1 MNLILWLQQWYF
13 QNCRANMV
21 KKKACISPIA
31 MHFICVLILLT
42 SIAIGLLAFFTMTAV
57 FSVERELAVNA
68 VFGCTSLGFLA
79 DAIFFIA
86 AHRKVDQSTRRGKAY
101 VTVMLLVGVP
111 AEIIMAI
118 YGFYWVISH
127 F

>member
-1 MNLILWLQQWYF
+1 
-13 QNCRANMV
+13 MV
-21 KKKACISPIA
+21 RKNDCLSPLTI
-31 MHFICVLILLT
+31 HFICILILLAG
-42 SIAIGLLAFFTMTAV
+42 IAIGLLVFFTLTAV
-57 FSVERELAVNA
+57 FSVGRALAVNA

-79 DAIFFIA
+79 DAVFFIA

-118 YGFYWVISH
+118 CGLYWMISH

>member
-1 MNLILWLQQWYF
+1 
-13 QNCRANMV
+13 MV
-21 KKKACISPIA
+21 RKKACLSPLT
-31 MHFICVLILLT
+31 MHFICILILLAG
-42 SIAIGLLAFFTMTAV
+42 IAIGLLAFFTLTAV
-57 FSVERELAVNA
+57 FSVGRALAVTA

-118 YGFYWVISH
+118 CGLYWMISH